1 MTRALTILATI
12 ILAICLST
20 TGFAQGSYPGVVTVD
35 SATAEPLE
43 SVAVK
48 VWLRN
53 NDIAVSAM
61 SLPLKFSSPA
71 LRLDSVSLQNSVW
84 NQDFAGYFAID
95 NTART
100 ARIIILPN
108 DMIYPLPAVSFSDGV
123 VAELFFSVLGTTTP
137 HRALIDSIYTDS
149 SLGADVHIYTR
160 IDIADNTGTAV
171 FLPNFVSGFID
182 ITVPTGVE
190 DDPGGTVL
198 PAEFALDQNYP
209 NPFNPKTVISGQWS
223 VPSVVRL
230 AVYDVLGREVAVLA
244 EGKYPA
250 GRYSFTF
257 DGNRLASG
265 AYFYRLTAGAY
276 NAVRAMCLVK

>member
-209 NPFNPKTVISGQWS
+209 NPFNPSTMIGLSLPRSGM
-223 VPSVVRL
+223 VRL
-230 AVYDVLGREVAVLA
+230 DVFNILGQQTVTLIN
-244 EGKYPA
+244 GPCDA
-250 GRYSFTF
+250 GRYEIDF
-257 DGNRLASG
+257 DGANLPSG
-265 AYFYRLTAGAY
+265 IYFYRLQYEGGTLT
-276 NAVRAMCLVK
+276 RKMMLVK